1 MSGWWDFG
9 RRASDLATWLPA
21 TPAPIVDEA
30 RPLDTPAMAEIHASA
45 FAHGWSEPEI
55 EALLAQSG
63 VAGLVARRASPL
75 GTRRPVGFVLTRLA
89 ADEAEIL
96 TVAVARRWQG
106 RGVGR
111 DLVETALRRL
121 YAARAATVF
130 LEVASTNAAAV
141 TLYNGRGFRVVGER
155 RGYYAGTAD
164 AGHALVMRRDFR

>member
-63 VAGLVARRASPL
+63 VAGLVARRASP
-75 GTRRPVGFVLTRLA
+75 P
-89 ADEAEIL
+89 
-96 TVAVARRWQG
+96 
-106 RGVGR
+106 
-111 DLVETALRRL
+111 
-121 YAARAATVF
+121 
-130 LEVASTNAAAV
+130 
-141 TLYNGRGFRVVGER
+141 
-155 RGYYAGTAD
+155 
-164 AGHALVMRRDFR
+164 MRRRS

>member
-1 MSGWWDFG
+1 MSDWWDFG
-9 RRASDLATWLPA
+9 RRAADFAAWMPA
-21 TPAPIVDEA
+21 TPAPIVDDA
-30 RPLDTPAMAEIHASA
+30 LPPDIAAMADIHASA
-45 FAHGWSEPEI
+45 FAHGWSEGEI
-55 EALLAQSG
+55 EALLVQPG
-63 VAGLVARRASPL
+63 VGALVARRALPL

-111 DLVETALRRL
+111 DLVEAALRRL
-121 YAARAATVF
+121 YAARAAMVF

-141 TLYNGRGFRVVGER
+141 ALYGGRGFRVVGER